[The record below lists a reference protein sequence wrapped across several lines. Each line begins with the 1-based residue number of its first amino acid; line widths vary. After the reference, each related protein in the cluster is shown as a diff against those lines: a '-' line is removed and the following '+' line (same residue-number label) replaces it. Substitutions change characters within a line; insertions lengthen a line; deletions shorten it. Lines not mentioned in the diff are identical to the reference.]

1 MARKTKM
8 LLDYNQDEGSDDGKN
23 DEELHTRLIVMMLT
37 MVIRKMTPL
46 VQVRKMT
53 TF

>member
-1 MARKTKM
+1 M

-37 MVIRKMTPL
+37 MVIRKMTTL
-46 VQVRKMT
+46 LEMRKMKT
-53 TF
+53 LV